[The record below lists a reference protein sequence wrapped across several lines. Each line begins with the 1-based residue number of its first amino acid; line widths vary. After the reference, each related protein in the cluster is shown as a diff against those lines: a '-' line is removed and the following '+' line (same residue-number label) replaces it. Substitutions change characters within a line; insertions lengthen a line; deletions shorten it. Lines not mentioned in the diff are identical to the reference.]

1 MTAYLRSISFLSVL
15 GIALVLTAVT
25 GSAYADEQFTAADA
39 KVAPLADQSLL
50 TLDGTPVSLNDLRG
64 QVVLLDF
71 WASWCGPCRE
81 SFPWMN
87 SVQQRYG
94 DDGLVIVGVNLD
106 QDPAAA
112 RSFLQDV
119 PAEFT
124 ILLDS
129 QAQWPE
135 AYGLFGMPSS
145 YLIDR
150 QGRIRAAHIGFHSNK
165 VANYEATI
173 AQLLT
178 E

>member
-1 MTAYLRSISFLSVL
+1 MSTSIRSIRAVVLSVSL
-15 GIALVLTAVT
+15 MLATLATAQ
-25 GSAYADEQFTAADA
+25 ADELFAAAEA
-39 KVAPLADQSLL
+39 KAAPLADQALL
-50 TLDGTPVSLNDLRG
+50 TLDGQPVALNDLRG

-87 SVQQRYG
+87 GVQQRFG
-94 DDGLVIVGVNLD
+94 DQGLVIVGVNLD

-112 RSFLQDV
+112 RTFLQNV
-119 PAEFT
+119 PADFT
-124 ILLDS
+124 ILLDT

-150 QGRIRAAHIGFHSNK
+150 QGRIRASHIGFHSNK
-165 VANYEATI
+165 VANYEASI
-173 AQLLT
+173 AQLLA

>member
-1 MTAYLRSISFLSVL
+1 MTTFIRSIRLHLLL
-15 GIALVLTAVT
+15 GISLVLVALT
-25 GSAYADEQFTAADA
+25 GSAQADELFSAADA
-39 KVAPLADQSLL
+39 KAAPHADQALL
-50 TLDGTPVSLNDLRG
+50 DLDGQPVSLNDLRG

-87 SVQQRYG
+87 TVQQRFG
-94 DDGLVIVGVNLD
+94 DQGLVIVGVNLD

-112 RSFLQDV
+112 RDFLTKV
-119 PAEFT
+119 PADFT
-124 ILLDS
+124 ILLDT

-150 QGRIRAAHIGFHSNK
+150 QGRIRASHIGFHGNK
-165 VANYEATI
+165 VADYEASI
-173 AQLLT
+173 EQLLA

>member
-1 MTAYLRSISFLSVL
+1 MSTSIRSIRAVVLSVSL
-15 GIALVLTAVT
+15 MLATLATAQ
-25 GSAYADEQFTAADA
+25 ADELFAAAEA
-39 KVAPLADQSLL
+39 KAAPLADQTLL
-50 TLDGTPVSLNDLRG
+50 TLDGQPVALNDLRG

-87 SVQQRYG
+87 GVQQRFG
-94 DDGLVIVGVNLD
+94 DQGLVIVGVNLD

-112 RSFLQDV
+112 RTFLQNV
-119 PAEFT
+119 PADFT
-124 ILLDS
+124 ILLDT

-150 QGRIRAAHIGFHSNK
+150 QGRIRASHIGFHSNK
-165 VANYEATI
+165 VANYEASI
-173 AQLLT
+173 AQLLA